1 MTETSPDLSQQA
13 SNDGRNAQAAPAAA
27 QSSGGAKPAKSTE
40 RKPRKGGGLLKAFIL
55 LLIVA
60 AALAAALWNQYR
72 ESQIADK
79 AFANQIGQIN
89 HDLAQARQTGA
100 QALALAQSQTGQVSD
115 LESRIRDIQTQNIAL
130 QQAWQSFSSG
140 GSDEMLLNDVE
151 RSVDLANQQL
161 RLAGDVSNAI
171 VALETAQSR
180 LAQAN
185 RPSLAGLQQSINGDL
200 DRLRAVSTVDVPAQ
214 TARLERLMDLV
225 GRAPM
230 LVPGAT
236 ATQAAPEVA
245 APVSPAE
252 QAAADLPAD
261 ASWWTRWRAE
271 VATWPARAASVMVR
285 EFGDLIRVQRVAR
298 PDAILL
304 SPEQTGMVRATLRQ
318 RLMTAQLALMMRQ
331 QPVWKT
337 ELDNVQDTLAHYY
350 DTRTPDVMSAQDLAH
365 RLDQTEI
372 SVRLPDISDSLNAL
386 AALRS
391 AAAKSGQDT
400 GAQDAAP
407 KNGQD

>member
-1 MTETSPDLSQQA
+1 MTETSPDLSRQA
-13 SNDGRNAQAAPAAA
+13 SNDGQNAQAAPAAA

-55 LLIVA
+55 LLVVA

-72 ESQIADK
+72 ESQITEK
-79 AFANQIGQIN
+79 AFASQIGQLN
-89 HDLAQARQTGA
+89 HDLAQARQTGS
-100 QALALAQSQTGQVSD
+100 QALALAQSQTGQVTD
-115 LESRIRDIQTQNIAL
+115 LENRIREVQTQNSAL

-185 RPSLAGLQQSINGDL
+185 RPSLASLQQSINGDL
-200 DRLRAVSTVDVPAQ
+200 DRLRAVSTVDVPTQ

-230 LVPGAT
+230 LVPGAA

-252 QAAADLPAD
+252 QAAASLPAD
-261 ASWWTRWRAE
+261 ASWWMRWRAE
-271 VATWPARAASVMVR
+271 MATWPARAASVMVR

-304 SPEQTGMVRATLRQ
+304 SPEQTSMVRATLRQ

-350 DTRTPDVMSAQDLAH
+350 DTHTPDVMSAQDLAH
-365 RLDQTEI
+365 QLGQTEI
-372 SVRLPDISDSLNAL
+372 SVRLPDISDTLNAL

-391 AAAKSGQDT
+391 AAAKSGQDA

>member
-1 MTETSPDLSQQA
+1 MTETSPDLSRQA
-13 SNDGRNAQAAPAAA
+13 SNNDQNAQAAPSAAK
-27 QSSGGAKPAKSTE
+27 SPGGAKSAESAG
-40 RKPRKGGGLLKAFIL
+40 RKPRKGSGLLKAFIL
-55 LLIVA
+55 LLVVA
-60 AALAAALWNQYR
+60 AALAAALWTQYR

-79 AFANQIGQIN
+79 AFAGQIDQIN
-89 HDLAQARQTGA
+89 RDLAQARQTGA
-100 QALALAQSQTGQVSD
+100 QALALAQSQNGQVAD
-115 LESRIRDIQTQNIAL
+115 LENRIREVQTQNSAL

-185 RPSLAGLQQSINGDL
+185 RPSLASLQQSINGDL
-200 DRLRAVSTVDVPAQ
+200 DRLRAVSTVDVPTQ
-214 TARLERLMDLV
+214 IARVERLMDLV

-230 LVPGAT
+230 LVPGA
-236 ATQAAPEVA
+236 AAAQAAPEVA
-245 APVSPAE
+245 APASPAE
-252 QAAADLPAD
+252 QAAASLPAD
-261 ASWWTRWRAE
+261 ASWWMRWRAE
-271 VATWPARAASVMVR
+271 MATWPARAASVMVR
-285 EFGDLIRVQRVAR
+285 EFGDLIRVQRVAK

-350 DTRTPDVMSAQDLAH
+350 DTRTPDVMSALDLAH
-365 RLDQTEI
+365 QLDQTEI

-391 AAAKSGQDT
+391 AATKNGQDT

>member
-1 MTETSPDLSQQA
+1 MTETSPDLSRQA
-13 SNDGRNAQAAPAAA
+13 SNNGQNAQAASPAA
-27 QSSGGAKPAKSTE
+27 KPPGSAKSAE
-40 RKPRKGGGLLKAFIL
+40 SAGRKPRKGGGLFKAFIL
-55 LLIVA
+55 LLVVA
-60 AALAAALWNQYR
+60 AALAAGLWTQYR
-72 ESQIADK
+72 ESQVADK
-79 AFANQIGQIN
+79 AFAGQIGQLN
-89 HDLAQARQTGA
+89 HDLALARQTGA
-100 QALALAQSQTGQVSD
+100 QALALAQSQTGQVTD
-115 LESRIRDIQTQNIAL
+115 LENRIREVQTQNSAL
-130 QQAWQSFSSG
+130 QQAWQNFSSG

-185 RPSLAGLQQSINGDL
+185 RPSLASLQQSINGDV
-200 DRLRAVSTVDVPAQ
+200 DRLRAVSTVDVPTQ
-214 TARLERLMDLV
+214 IARIERLMDLV

-230 LVPGAT
+230 LVPGA
-236 ATQAAPEVA
+236 AAAQAAPETA
-245 APVSPAE
+245 APASPAE
-252 QAAADLPAD
+252 QAAASLPAD
-261 ASWWTRWRAE
+261 ASWWMRWRAE
-271 VATWPARAASVMVR
+271 MATWPARAASIMTR
-285 EFGDLIRVQRVAR
+285 EFGDLIRVQRVAK

-337 ELDNVQDTLAHYY
+337 EFDNVQDTLAHYY
-350 DTRTPDVMSAQDLAH
+350 DTRTPDVMSALDLAH
-365 RLDQTEI
+365 QLDQTEI

-391 AAAKSGQDT
+391 AAVKNGQDT